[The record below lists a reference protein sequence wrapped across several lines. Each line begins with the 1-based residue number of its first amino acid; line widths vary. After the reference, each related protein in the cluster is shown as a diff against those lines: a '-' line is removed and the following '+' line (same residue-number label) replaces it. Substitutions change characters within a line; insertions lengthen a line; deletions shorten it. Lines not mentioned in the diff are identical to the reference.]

1 VPAIRRDEA
10 EPHRFA
16 QVNED
21 HLGDEAPL
29 GLAQAAGSVE
39 VLRLWRLLLLA
50 SVVFVVYGSLV
61 PLNFQPVPWEQAVAR
76 FFSFAAN
83 DLAGGSRVDK
93 ASNVLLTVPVAF
105 AAAQWLLPG
114 RSTAV
119 ALFLRALIAAGVLLL
134 SMGVEFAQLFLPS
147 RTMSWSDVA
156 AQSLGTLLGLAAQ
169 HRWGAVVSG
178 WLLGWWRRE
187 RGSARLSRVLKA
199 YLAVLLGFSLLPL
212 DLTVNPFDLHQK
224 WAEGRVILMP
234 LAGFAGDLSE
244 RVYGGITDVVVWVPV
259 GIFLCLS
266 RPLGTLQI
274 VLCGLWLAAAMELLQ
289 LFVFSRVTD
298 VTDVLTAGLGVLLGS
313 GFARWWRRAAQGDAR
328 RVNAGGWL
336 LAWVAWLGVVLVVF
350 WFPFN
355 ARMPVGGEWMSWW
368 RVPFET
374 YQLADEYRA
383 VNEVLRRIGFFLPG
397 GVLLFLTLD
406 ARARARGRGRGRGRG
421 QGRAGGV
428 SGFAVFV
435 LLGVAVLV
443 EAGQLFLPG
452 KVADLTDAGLGFLGG
467 VLGFRLARWL
477 VSTAPSR
484 PPPAPAPPRAG
495 LGAEPPTPPGRAA
508 NAFAPGRAGLHLW
521 SVLGLALALSVA
533 VNLPGMPYNLRELI
547 AVGPLGLVSS
557 LSLAV
562 CLFLL
567 ANAPMVLWNRSPL
580 WVIAAPVALALLGA
594 VCYGLLRM
602 GVPMEGIFDVVGSP
616 VLGWPWEW
624 ELLLRFAA
632 LWVAIGLQVG
642 LACLLVA
649 VFLAPRNLPAFI
661 NGLLV
666 TALLAY
672 PLYGVVVDRA
682 ATDNLVELVA
692 NQASFAAASWLA
704 LAAFGIC
711 LAASSLSVL
720 VAQPGRWRGL
730 VPLLVLGATLA
741 PLGLI
746 AGLEANV
753 IKYGKVF
760 SALQFLLST
769 DRTQYVSGATLWFR
783 FTLALALG
791 VCGLA
796 ALQHLSWR
804 SALAVMSPTPPSR
817 QTPPEPRDVS

>member
-1 VPAIRRDEA
+1 
-10 EPHRFA
+10 
-16 QVNED
+16 
-21 HLGDEAPL
+21 
-29 GLAQAAGSVE
+29 
-39 VLRLWRLLLLA
+39 
-50 SVVFVVYGSLV
+50 
-61 PLNFQPVPWEQAVAR
+61 
-76 FFSFAAN
+76 
-83 DLAGGSRVDK
+83 
-93 ASNVLLTVPVAF
+93 
-105 AAAQWLLPG
+105 
-114 RSTAV
+114 
-119 ALFLRALIAAGVLLL
+119 
-134 SMGVEFAQLFLPS
+134 
-147 RTMSWSDVA
+147 
-156 AQSLGTLLGLAAQ
+156 
-169 HRWGAVVSG
+169 
-178 WLLGWWRRE
+178 
-187 RGSARLSRVLKA
+187 
-199 YLAVLLGFSLLPL
+199 LLGFSLLPL

-234 LAGFAGDLSE
+234 FAGFAGDLSE
-244 RVYGGITDVVVWVPV
+244 RVYGGITDVAIWVPV
-259 GIFLCLS
+259 GVFLYLS

-274 VLCGLWLAAAMELLQ
+274 VLRGLWLAVAIELLQ

-298 VTDVLTAGLGVLLGS
+298 VTDVLAAGLGVLLGS
-313 GFARWWRRAAQGDAR
+313 GFARWWRPAAEGGAR

-336 LAWVAWLGVVLVVF
+336 MAWAAWLAVVLVVF

-355 ARMPVGGEWMSWW
+355 ARVPVGVEWVSWW

-397 GVLLFLTLD
+397 GVLLFLTLH
-406 ARARARGRGRGRGRG
+406 ARAR
-421 QGRAGGV
+421 GRAGGV
-428 SGFAVFV
+428 SGSAVFV
-435 LLGVAVLV
+435 LLLVAVVV

-467 VLGFRLARWL
+467 ALGFRLARWL

-484 PPPAPAPPRAG
+484 PPLA
-495 LGAEPPTPPGRAA
+495 PTPPRPAVSSKPPVPTA
-508 NAFAPGRAGLHLW
+508 NAVAPGGAGLHAW
-521 SVLGLALALSVA
+521 TVLGLALALSVA
-533 VNLPGMPYNLRELI
+533 VTLPGMPYNLRELI
-547 AVGPLGLVSS
+547 AVGPWGLVSS

-567 ANAPMVLWNRSPL
+567 ANAPMALLNRSPL
-580 WVIAAPVALALLGA
+580 WAVAAPIALPLIGA
-594 VCYGLLRM
+594 FCYGLLRM
-602 GVPMEGIFDVVGSP
+602 GVPMESIFDVVGSP

-624 ELLLRFAA
+624 ELLLRFMA
-632 LWVAIGLQVG
+632 LWVAVGLQVG

-649 VFLAPRNLPAFI
+649 VFLAPRSLPAFI

-666 TALLAY
+666 TALVAY
-672 PLYGVVVDRA
+672 PLYWAVVDRA
-682 ATDNLVELVA
+682 ATDNLVELMA

-720 VAQPGRWRGL
+720 VAEPGRWRGL
-730 VPLLVLGATLA
+730 VPLLMLGATLA

-769 DRTQYVSGATLWFR
+769 DRTQYVTGATLWVR
-783 FTLALALG
+783 FTLALALL

-796 ALQHLSWR
+796 ALQHLGWR
-804 SALAVMSPTPPSR
+804 SALALNTNPPARS
-817 QTPPEPRDVS
+817 PRDVF

>member
-1 VPAIRRDEA
+1 VNAIRRDEA

-21 HLGDEAPL
+21 HRGGEPPL

-39 VLRLWRLLLLA
+39 VLRLWRLMLLA

-76 FFSFAAN
+76 FFSFAAHE
-83 DLAGGSRVDK
+83 LAGGSRVDK
-93 ASNVLLTVPVAF
+93 ASNVLLTMPVAF

-119 ALFLRALIAAGVLLL
+119 ALFFRVVIAAGVLLL

-169 HRWGAVVSG
+169 HRWGAAVSG

-234 LAGFAGDLSE
+234 FAGFAGDLSE
-244 RVYGGITDVVVWVPV
+244 RVYGGITDVAIWVPV
-259 GIFLCLS
+259 GVFLYLS

-274 VLCGLWLAAAMELLQ
+274 VLRGLWLAVAIELLQ

-298 VTDVLTAGLGVLLGS
+298 VTDVLAAGLGVLLGS
-313 GFARWWRRAAQGDAR
+313 GFARWWRPAAEGGAR

-336 LAWVAWLGVVLVVF
+336 MAWAAWLAVVLVVF

-355 ARMPVGGEWMSWW
+355 ARVPVGVEWVSWW

-397 GVLLFLTLD
+397 GVLLFLTLH
-406 ARARARGRGRGRGRG
+406 ARAR
-421 QGRAGGV
+421 GRAGGV
-428 SGFAVFV
+428 SGSAVFV
-435 LLGVAVLV
+435 LLLVAVVV

-467 VLGFRLARWL
+467 ALGFRLARWL

-484 PPPAPAPPRAG
+484 PPLA
-495 LGAEPPTPPGRAA
+495 PTPPRPAVSSKPPVPTA
-508 NAFAPGRAGLHLW
+508 NAVAPGGAGLHAW
-521 SVLGLALALSVA
+521 TVLGLALALSVA
-533 VNLPGMPYNLRELI
+533 VTLPGMPYNLRELI
-547 AVGPLGLVSS
+547 AVGPWGLVSS

-580 WVIAAPVALALLGA
+580 WAAAAPFALALVGA
-594 VCYGLLRM
+594 FCYGLLRM
-602 GVPMEGIFDVVGSP
+602 GVPMESIFDVVGSP

-624 ELLLRFAA
+624 ELLLRFMA
-632 LWVAIGLQVG
+632 LWVAVGLQVG

-649 VFLAPRNLPAFI
+649 VFLAPRSLPAFI

-666 TALLAY
+666 TALVAY
-672 PLYGVVVDRA
+672 PLYWAVVDRA
-682 ATDNLVELVA
+682 ATDNLVELMA

-720 VAQPGRWRGL
+720 VAEPGRWRGL
-730 VPLLVLGATLA
+730 VPLLMLGATLA

-769 DRTQYVSGATLWFR
+769 DRTQYVTGATLWVR
-783 FTLALALG
+783 FTLALALL

-796 ALQHLSWR
+796 ALQHLGWR
-804 SALAVMSPTPPSR
+804 SALALNTNPPARS
-817 QTPPEPRDVS
+817 PRDVF